1 MQICLYLF
9 DENNHLNNNNS
20 SLIVFTMTIDEV
32 KNELSHM
39 EAPVLKELTSFIL
52 QLRRSLE
59 PERKEKLSKLVD
71 SPKNE
76 WISLEEMDRRL
87 GKE

>member
-1 MQICLYLF
+1 
-9 DENNHLNNNNS
+9 
-20 SLIVFTMTIDEV
+20 MTIDEV

-59 PERKEKLSKLVD
+59 PERKENYPS
-71 SPKNE
+71 SSTPTPE
-76 WISLEEMDRRL
+76 FRL
-87 GKE
+87 NLPLKQLL

>member
-1 MQICLYLF
+1 
-9 DENNHLNNNNS
+9 
-20 SLIVFTMTIDEV
+20 
-32 KNELSHM
+32 M

-59 PERKEKLSKLVD
+59 PERKEQLSKLID
-71 SPKNE
+71 SPESK
-76 WISLEEMDRRL
+76 WVSLEEMENRL

>member
-1 MQICLYLF
+1 
-9 DENNHLNNNNS
+9 
-20 SLIVFTMTIDEV
+20 MTIDEV

-59 PERKEKLSKLVD
+59 PERKEQLSKLID
-71 SPKNE
+71 SPESK
-76 WISLEEMDRRL
+76 WVSLEEMENRL